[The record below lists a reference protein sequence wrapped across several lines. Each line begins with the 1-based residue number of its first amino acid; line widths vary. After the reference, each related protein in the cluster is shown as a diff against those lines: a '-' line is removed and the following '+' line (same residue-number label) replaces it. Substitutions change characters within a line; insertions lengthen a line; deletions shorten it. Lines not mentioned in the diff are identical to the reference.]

1 MKRAHHASTNQH
13 PRSFVHHTAHTG
25 AKPIQPERNGT
36 PFESNT
42 LVGIKPNKSPSF
54 ARGAAQT
61 GSFFWM
67 ILYCQLHGR
76 TPRTITRRTQFE
88 LDTTV
93 SHLYPT
99 SALRISVSYTR
110 GLTATTRHTRV
121 LLNWQSTT
129 VWRVSHFGTIADDRE
144 SANAEIIAKRR
155 GRVSAPSPRSRC
167 CWLVG
172 LFGRYRRGLRSPHA
186 MEAKQQTLLAAV
198 KASAGAG

>member
-13 PRSFVHHTAHTG
+13 PRSFVHHTAPHTG
-25 AKPIQPERNGT
+25 AKPIQPERNDGT
-36 PFESNT
+36 PFESTT
-42 LVGIKPNKSPSF
+42 LDGIKPNKSPSF
-54 ARGAAQT
+54 ARGAAAQT

-93 SHLYPT
+93 SHFYLT

-144 SANAEIIAKRR
+144 SANAEIIARNGAVALHR

-167 CWLVG
+167 CWLGGFVWSISAG
-172 LFGRYRRGLRSPHA
+172 SSQPHA
-186 MEAKQQTLLAAV
+186 MEAKQQTLLQ
-198 KASAGAG
+198 